1 MSQSETLVDS
11 NASSEGVPMKLP
23 RSFLMLCMCATA
35 LFACKSSPKST
46 TESASKA
53 GGRVGNASEDQ
64 ESPEL
69 KNFISQFVAVQSAD
83 DFAALLTKI
92 DQEYASYPVDLR
104 YIAAQLIPLKG
115 LRGVGHLVHDL
126 AKQSKVADTVMVS
139 SLMATAAG
147 INLFSPPP
155 SNGGSGTGAWLA
167 VFDYLMLPYQGI
179 SKRFDSIS
187 ELQAFLFNQL
197 VANQALD
204 NAISRLEGL
213 TITNTTP
220 IVWDNRLV
228 YGATGFS
235 DSQDRLVTITD
246 VEKNVALSGFH
257 SIYHNTLVFLSFNN
271 DDIIA
276 ASEKLGNKMGINIVF
291 SRTPQGLSAMDRVE
305 VVKKYPNLFAKL
317 PTAAQYMPVAYNHL
331 KSAVD
336 TIALAWNAT
345 KSRGSN
351 AVNDFQL
358 LNPARL
364 LPWQRIN
371 DASLSNIQAMVAG
384 KPVRSAVTG
393 ETVTI
398 NIPAFY
404 NNPPANLQAFMPTA
418 FKPGDQSIMVAGM
431 ESRNFHYGE
440 ATQWDPA
447 AYKPY
452 APDVNS
458 PTDVARVLRVLGQV
472 WGGWFAT
479 TPGVAIAFAI

>member
-1 MSQSETLVDS
+1 
-11 NASSEGVPMKLP
+11 MKLP
-23 RSFLMLCMCATA
+23 RSISMLCVCSFASI
-35 LFACKSSPKST
+35 LFACKSSPQST
-46 TESASKA
+46 TESAAK
-53 GGRVGNASEDQ
+53 GGRVGQASEDQ
-64 ESPEL
+64 ESPQL
-69 KNFISQFVAVQSAD
+69 KNFISQFVAMQSAD
-83 DFAALLTKI
+83 DVAGLLNKI
-92 DQEYASYPVDLR
+92 DQEYASYPMDLR
-104 YIAAQLIPLKG
+104 YIAAQLVPLKG
-115 LRGVGHLVHDL
+115 LRGIGHLVHDL
-126 AKQSKVADTVMVS
+126 AKQSKVADSILVS

-155 SNGGSGTGAWLA
+155 ANGGSGTGAWLA
-167 VFDYLMLPYQGI
+167 IFDYLMLPYQGI
-179 SKRFDSIS
+179 SKRFATVS

-197 VANQALD
+197 VASQALD
-204 NAISRLEGL
+204 TAINRLEGL
-213 TITNTTP
+213 TISSTTP

-228 YGATGFS
+228 YGANGFA
-235 DSQDRLVTITD
+235 DSQDRFVTITD
-246 VEKNVALSGFH
+246 VEKNVALSGLH

-271 DDIIA
+271 DDIVD

-317 PTAAQYMPVAYNHL
+317 PNAAQYMPAAYNHL
-331 KSAVD
+331 KAAVD
-336 TIALAWNAT
+336 NIATAWKAT
-345 KSRGSN
+345 KARGDHD
-351 AVNDFQL
+351 VNDFQI
-358 LNPARL
+358 LNPSRL

-371 DASLSNIQAMVAG
+371 DASLSNIQAMVSG
-384 KPVRSAVTG
+384 QPVRSAVTG

-404 NNPPANLQAFMPTA
+404 TNPPANLQAFMPTA

>member
-1 MSQSETLVDS
+1 MK
-11 NASSEGVPMKLP
+11 VPK
-23 RSFLMLCMCATA
+23 SVLMLCVSMMAA
-35 LFACKSSPKST
+35 GPMACKSSPKST
-46 TESASKA
+46 TESAGKS

-64 ESPEL
+64 ESPEM
-69 KNFISQFVAVQSAD
+69 KKFIAQFVAIQSPD
-83 DFAALLTKI
+83 DFAALLTQI
-92 DQEYASYPVDLR
+92 DQGYASYPADLR
-104 YIAAQLIPLKG
+104 FVAAQLIPLKG

-126 AKQSKVADTVMVS
+126 AKQSKVADSVLVS

-167 VFDYLMLPYQGI
+167 IFDYLMLPYQGI
-179 SKRFDSIS
+179 NKRFDSVT
-187 ELQAFLFNQL
+187 ELQGFLFSQL
-197 VANQALD
+197 VGNQALD
-204 NAISRLEGL
+204 TAISRLESL
-213 TITNTTP
+213 AITSANP
-220 IVWDNRLV
+220 IVWDNRIV
-228 YGATGFS
+228 YGAAGFS
-235 DSQDRLVTITD
+235 DSQDRFVTITD
-246 VEKNVALSGFH
+246 VEKNVALSGLH

-271 DDIIA
+271 DDIVA

-305 VVKKYPNLFAKL
+305 VVKKYPNLFARL
-317 PTAAQYMPVAYNHL
+317 PNATQYMPVAYNHL

-336 TIALAWNAT
+336 TIALAWTAT
-345 KSRGSN
+345 KARGN
-351 AVNDFQL
+351 NDVNDFQL

-404 NNPPANLQAFMPTA
+404 SNPPANLQAFMPTA
-418 FKPGDQSIMVAGM
+418 FKPGNESIMVAGM